1 MRRIKVA
8 RRQHLSEKATPVAEN
23 MCVVHQE
30 WSWVGRGGFVP
41 LSTSKHLWLL
51 CKTNEFAVG
60 QGKDTSCQGKA
71 QAAFA
76 HLDLKHHYLAGNFE
90 RTKSVS
96 ATRNAVEAS
105 ISRSPA
111 ARFQTCSFHAPQ
123 SACYQLSHCTTQQ
136 SRVLPLC
143 KHFTLKEED
152 LYKTSANFRVLLS
165 EVLSQYQWLHRR
177 LLQRELISLNP
188 YLWVNTC
195 VQADNALGFDQSLVN
210 TMWMNVCSE

>member
-23 MCVVHQE
+23 TCVVHQE

-96 ATRNAVEAS
+96 ATRNAVEVLHLQ
-105 ISRSPA
+105 ISSSPLPDLQLPCTPVSLLSAQPLYNPVKPSPA
-111 ARFQTCSFHAPQ
+111 SVQTLHSQ
-123 SACYQLSHCTTQQ
+123 RRGSVQ
-136 SRVLPLC
+136 
-143 KHFTLKEED
+143 D
-152 LYKTSANFRVLLS
+152 
-165 EVLSQYQWLHRR
+165 LSQ
-177 LLQRELISLNP
+177 LQS
-188 YLWVNTC
+188 T
-195 VQADNALGFDQSLVN
+195 
-210 TMWMNVCSE
+210 SEWGIKPVSVTT